1 MIATAPRVSLQP
13 GLGRSQRCGATE
25 PQNEGTRLRSL
36 DDQQIV
42 VEAIFRNRLA
52 PVFFSQKNGN

>member
-13 GLGRSQRCGATE
+13 GLERSQRFGTE
-25 PQNEGTRLRSL
+25 PQNEGTQLRSP

-42 VEAIFRNRLA
+42 VEVIFRNRLA
-52 PVFFSQKNGN
+52 PVLLS